1 MEQSQFENPCFRN
14 CYIRPLHPAFAKSQE
29 AESDTNPDPTTIILF
44 ILFNKYNKSLNII
57 MKYLHFFC
65 IFGEL
70 LIIRVITQGQD
81 VMHNWQQYLPY
92 VSLSQQNKTTNQQ
105 Q

>member
-1 MEQSQFENPCFRN
+1 MR
-14 CYIRPLHPAFAKSQE
+14 
-29 AESDTNPDPTTIILF
+29 
-44 ILFNKYNKSLNII
+44 
-57 MKYLHFFC
+57 YLHFFC
-65 IFGEL
+65 IFVKL